1 MQYGEDYF
9 AKRNT
14 KTMVARTG
22 KKLGNRK
29 GFAKVCIALVL
40 FCFYYDLLYNI
51 KCSFLH
57 HHI

>member
-40 FCFYYDLLYNI
+40 FLLW
-51 KCSFLH
+51 SF
-57 HHI
+57 I